1 MAVHHSSVDWR
12 HDLTFDAHQ
21 NEQTFTL
28 SSPPPDATSHSGISP
43 KNMLLTALAG
53 CTGMDIAS
61 LLPKMRVPFTS
72 LRVRVDGELT
82 NEHPR
87 VYKNIHMTYEVGTS
101 EEFRPQVER
110 AIAKSTETYC
120 GVHAMLSKGSTITHD
135 LVFVA

>member
-1 MAVHHSSVDWR
+1 MTTHHSSVDWK
-12 HDLTFDAHQ
+12 HELTFDAHQ

-28 SSPPPDATSHSGISP
+28 VSSTNDAAEPGISP

-53 CTGMDIAS
+53 CTAMDVAS
-61 LLPKMRVPFTS
+61 LLPKMRVPFVT

-82 NEHPR
+82 DEHPR
-87 VYKNIHMTYEVGTS
+87 VYTNIHMIYEVGTS

-120 GVHAMLSKGSTITHD
+120 GVHAMLCKGSTITHD
-135 LVFVA
+135 LIFVA

>member
-1 MAVHHSSVDWR
+1 MTTHVSSVDWK
-12 HDLTFDAHQ
+12 HGLTFNANQ
-21 NEQTFTL
+21 NEQTFAL
-28 SSPPPDATSHSGISP
+28 VSSTPGDEAEPGISP

-53 CTGMDIAS
+53 CTGMDVAS

-72 LRVRVDGELT
+72 LRVHVQGELT
-82 NEHPR
+82 DEHPK
-87 VYKNIHMTYEVGTS
+87 VYARIHMVYEVGTS
-101 EEFRPQVER
+101 DEYRPQVER

>member
-1 MAVHHSSVDWR
+1 MTTHHSSVDWK

-28 SSPPPDATSHSGISP
+28 VSSTHGEDPELGISP

-53 CTGMDIAS
+53 CTGMDVAS
-61 LLPKMRVPFTS
+61 LLPKMRVPFAS
-72 LRVRVDGELT
+72 LRVRVDGQLSED
-82 NEHPR
+82 HPR
-87 VYKNIHMTYEVGTS
+87 VYEHIHMVYEVGTT

-120 GVHAMLSKGSTITHD
+120 GVHAMLSKGSTITHE
-135 LVFVA
+135 LVFVG

>member
-1 MAVHHSSVDWR
+1 MTTHHSSVDWK
-12 HDLTFDAHQ
+12 HELTFDAHQ

-28 SSPPPDATSHSGISP
+28 VSSTNDAAEPGISP

-53 CTGMDIAS
+53 CTAMDVAS
-61 LLPKMRVPFTS
+61 LLLKMRVPFTT

-82 NEHPR
+82 DEHPR
-87 VYKNIHMTYEVGTS
+87 VYKNIRMIYEVGTS
-101 EEFRPQVER
+101 EDFRPQVER

-120 GVHAMLSKGSTITHD
+120 GVHAMLSKGSTITHE

>member
-1 MAVHHSSVDWR
+1 MTTHHSSVDWK
-12 HDLTFDAHQ
+12 HELTFDAHQ

-28 SSPPPDATSHSGISP
+28 VSSTNDAAEPGISP

-53 CTGMDIAS
+53 CTAMDVAS
-61 LLPKMRVPFTS
+61 LLPKMRVPFTT

-82 NEHPR
+82 DEQPR
-87 VYKNIHMTYEVGTS
+87 VYRNIHMIYEVGTS
-101 EEFRPQVER
+101 EDFRPQVER

-120 GVHAMLSKGSTITHD
+120 GVHAMLSKGSTITHE

>member
-1 MAVHHSSVDWR
+1 MTTHHSSVDWK
-12 HDLTFDAHQ
+12 HELTFDAHQ

-28 SSPPPDATSHSGISP
+28 VSSTNDAAEPGISP

-53 CTGMDIAS
+53 CTAMDVAS
-61 LLPKMRVPFTS
+61 LLPKMRVPFTT

-82 NEHPR
+82 DEQPR
-87 VYKNIHMTYEVGTS
+87 VYKNIHMIYEVGTS
-101 EEFRPQVER
+101 EEYRPQVER

-120 GVHAMLSKGSTITHD
+120 GVHAMLSKGSTITHE

>member
-1 MAVHHSSVDWR
+1 MTKHHSSVDWK
-12 HDLTFDAHQ
+12 HGLTFDAHQ

-28 SSPPPDATSHSGISP
+28 VSSTHGEDAEPGISP

-53 CTGMDIAS
+53 CTAMDVAS

-72 LRVRVDGELT
+72 LRVRVDGHLT
-82 NEHPR
+82 EEHPR
-87 VYKNIHMTYEVGTS
+87 VYERIHMVYEVGTS
-101 EEFRPQVER
+101 DEFRPQVER

-135 LVFVA
+135 LVFVG

>member
-1 MAVHHSSVDWR
+1 MTTHHSSVDWK
-12 HDLTFDAHQ
+12 HELTFDAHQ

-28 SSPPPDATSHSGISP
+28 VSSTNDAAEPGISP

-53 CTGMDIAS
+53 CTAMDVAS
-61 LLPKMRVPFTS
+61 LLPKMRVPFTT

-82 NEHPR
+82 DEQPR
-87 VYKNIHMTYEVGTS
+87 VYKNIHMIYEVGTS
-101 EEFRPQVER
+101 EDFRPQVER

-120 GVHAMLSKGSTITHD
+120 GVHAMLSKGSTITHE